1 MLLRQKGDFSNWILK
16 KAEKADLVRTPLAL
30 TQQYLLYILLEF

>member
-1 MLLRQKGDFSNWILK
+1 MRQKGDFGNSILK

-30 TQQYLLYILLEF
+30 TQQHLPYILLEF